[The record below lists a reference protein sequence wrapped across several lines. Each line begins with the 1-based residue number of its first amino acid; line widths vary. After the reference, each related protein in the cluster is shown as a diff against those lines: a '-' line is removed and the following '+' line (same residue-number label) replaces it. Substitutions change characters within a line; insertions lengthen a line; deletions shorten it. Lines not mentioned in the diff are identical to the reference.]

1 MPPPATT
8 AEMHQKQGVK
18 LRAWCWCLH
27 VTPAPLLVRDP
38 EQNRIEKQLIE
49 DRRTQ
54 TRCFRQLSVL
64 QIISCIILASPS
76 CDLPWHC
83 SCSCPGEGA
92 APSRSGRSSMVQ
104 GSPALGTGHLTLS
117 AVTISCHRACSL
129 VMELYHCVTLCTVH
143 CVDCARTCARLPG
156 AAVPA
161 QYSAVQCSTV
171 HHSTQY
177 THTSMHMLQHAPGC
191 GGGHTELQPGVIGY
205 DLDCCCCGINISV
218 VNCP

>member
-83 SCSCPGEGA
+83 SCCCPGEGA

-104 GSPALGTGHLTLS
+104 GSLALALVTSHCQLSPCPQSDHGTVSL
-117 AVTISCHRACSL
+117 CHPVYCA
-129 VMELYHCVTLCTVH
+129 

-161 QYSAVQCSTV
+161 QYSAVQCTTV
-171 HHSTQY
+171 HS

>member
-83 SCSCPGEGA
+83 SCSWPGEGA

-117 AVTISCHRACSL
+117 AVTVPAVRSWN
-129 VMELYHCVTLCTVH
+129 CVTVSPCVLCL
-143 CVDCARTCARLPG
+143 C
-156 AAVPA
+156 
-161 QYSAVQCSTV
+161 
-171 HHSTQY
+171 
-177 THTSMHMLQHAPGC
+177 
-191 GGGHTELQPGVIGY
+191 
-205 DLDCCCCGINISV
+205 
-218 VNCP
+218 

>member
-83 SCSCPGEGA
+83 SCCCPGEGA

-104 GSPALGTGHLTLS
+104 GLTGTGHWSPHT
-117 AVTISCHRACSL
+117 VSCHRARSPI
-129 VMELYHCVTLCTVH
+129 MELCHCVTLCTVP
-143 CVDCARTCARLPG
+143 VLTVRGPAPDCP
-156 AAVPA
+156 VPRCQHSTV
-161 QYSAVQCSTV
+161 QYSAPQYTV
-171 HHSTQY
+171 HTPACTCY
-177 THTSMHMLQHAPGC
+177 NMLQVAAVDTPSC
-191 GGGHTELQPGVIGY
+191 SRV
-205 DLDCCCCGINISV
+205 
-218 VNCP
+218 